1 MKFKDIKKEHQKK
14 LFESVAKSAKPHR
27 LSHLAHLEDVVFDY
41 GYNGVDIALGFL
53 ELVRANLEQGKGSVK
68 KNITTKW
75 DGSPSIICGIDP
87 IDGQFFVGTKAALSK
102 EPKVIKKASDLTKY
116 YGDQPELASKLKY
129 AYRYLSKIG
138 MTGIM
143 QGDLMFTK
151 NDLYSEEIGGKQYVM
166 FKPNTIAYAVE
177 MNSDLGK
184 KIMKT
189 KFGIIFHTVYDGT
202 SLQTM
207 EAQHGPVV
215 SDAISM
221 LEQNSDI
228 WFDDAS
234 YKDLTGIASLTP
246 EEDNELRK
254 DISSIKRLA
263 SLIGPAQFD
272 KVVKQ
277 SDIAKSIQVF
287 INARVRQG
295 VLVDD
300 TSKFINDY
308 IKFFEQ
314 KTLAGIDELAGG
326 TESKA
331 AQNRIKKVADL
342 KEFIIQNINTFT
354 RVLEIYKILIELKM
368 GIIRKLQKIGTVG
381 AFLKTADGNYEV
393 SVPEGFVAVGDDG
406 GVIKLVDR
414 LNFSMAN
421 AKAHGK

>member
-1 MKFKDIKKEHQKK
+1 MKYRDIKKAHKKK
-14 LFESVAKSAKPHR
+14 LLEAAAKSDKPHR

-41 GYNGVDIALGFL
+41 GYDGVDVALKFL
-53 ELVRANLEQGKGSVK
+53 DLVRVNLEQGKGVAK

-87 IDGQFFVGTKAALSK
+87 MDGQFFVGTKAALSK
-102 EPKVIKKASDLTKY
+102 EPKVIKKASDLKKY
-116 YGDQPELASKLKY
+116 YGDQPELSTKLKY
-129 AYRYLSKIG
+129 AYKYLSKIG
-138 MTGIM
+138 ITGIM

-151 NDLYSEEIGGKQYVM
+151 NDLYSENIGGKNYVM

-177 MNSDLGK
+177 IDSELGK
-184 KIMKT
+184 RILRA

-207 EAQHGPVV
+207 SAQHGPIVA
-215 SDAISM
+215 DTISM
-221 LEQNSDI
+221 LNVDADT

-234 YKDLTGIASLTP
+234 YKDMTGIASLTP
-246 EEDNELRK
+246 AEDDELRK
-254 DISSIKRLA
+254 DMSSIKRLA
-263 SLIGPAQFD
+263 ALIGEAQFD
-272 KVVKQ
+272 KVVKH

-314 KTLAGIDELAGG
+314 KTLANIEELAGG
-326 TESKA
+326 AESKA
-331 AQNRIKKVADL
+331 AQNRLKKVSDL
-342 KEFIIQNINTFT
+342 KEFIVQNINTFT

-381 AFLKTADGNYEV
+381 TFLKTDDGYKV
-393 SVPEGFVAVGDDG
+393 TTPEGFVAVGDDG

-414 LNFSMAN
+414 LNFSAVN
-421 AKAHGK
+421 SAAHGK